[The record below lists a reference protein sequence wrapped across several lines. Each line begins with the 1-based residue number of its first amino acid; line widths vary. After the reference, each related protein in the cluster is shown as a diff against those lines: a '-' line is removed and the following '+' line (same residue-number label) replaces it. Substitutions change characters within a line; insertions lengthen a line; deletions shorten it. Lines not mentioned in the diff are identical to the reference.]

1 MELRNGKMG
10 CMLELDCGYVG
21 GMVAV
26 IALMMMTCLAL
37 FYIER
42 RMRRRYPG
50 APYGFEPTDL
60 LSEQERYHLRRFKVL
75 RMSSSADKVNAT
87 QMIHGTAGEHTT
99 DRTTE
104 VKHLFE
110 IAVGATIEV
119 INTRSWGWQGSLN
132 HQNAWFHFLSKEKV
146 AVSIDTPCCVDLT
159 HSVSHSN
166 GRCSDGQGA
175 HARVDVLERIVQGG
189 GSNLFVTSQR

>member
-1 MELRNGKMG
+1 MG

-132 HQNAWFHFLSKEKV
+132 HQNAWFHFLSKEKSLIQTGD
-146 AVSIDTPCCVDLT
+146 AVTVKELMHESMSWKGLCRGVEAIYSLPLRDD
-159 HSVSHSN
+159 SKWMMN
-166 GRCSDGQGA
+166 
-175 HARVDVLERIVQGG
+175 ERNINI
-189 GSNLFVTSQR
+189 SEIALAT